1 MIQRKQVEIN
11 DDETEDIVGRLTEMT
26 DWIHDAL
33 TKPHPH
39 DNANQ
44 ESTGNGSWGHTG
56 GCVLVHCNQGIS
68 RSGAVVVV
76 AYSM

>member
-26 DWIHDAL
+26 DWIRDAL
-33 TKPHPH
+33 TKPHPYE
-39 DNANQ
+39 NANQ

-68 RSGAVVVV
+68 RSGTVVV